1 MILIMGRTGSGKDYL
16 AKQLAK
22 HGLSILPSY
31 STREPRHPGENTHVF
46 IKPGEVDLYPDKVAT
61 VVLNDCMYFST
72 REQVLQ
78 HDIYVIDP
86 KGVKELLLNCPEIPF
101 TVCYVETS
109 LDVRMKNALDR
120 VAPEDRAEEQAVFV
134 ARNLDENPI
143 FSEFEDILHD
153 KKALD
158 LYLKRYPN
166 IKYLIPVNNDS
177 RIDMESVAKDL
188 INMNEKAKLDNRY
201 SFLKKPRHE
210 GLRQFPLGTIK
221 MANNIPEYY
230 TQFIS
235 NVFINPIR
243 YSRDAVR
250 LVKANYEE
258 TASFF
263 PKTKDLLEKPEFLQ
277 PKGVS
282 VTRLWRAEQTYR
294 VTAEIDGKIV
304 QADLA
309 YDEETIKRYSQ
320 SNPLPFDSQTED
332 EVGFQLQKNI
342 ADDLANIYVQES
354 LSDAFAVYRLKM
366 PYSKNEARIEEQIEH
381 IASVLYAS
389 SLGSADVPPMFENQ
403 VKWLASDLHSL
414 NEGLVFNALF
424 LITNVLERANGKAL
438 DMTIDEIG
446 TVIDA
451 FTCHH
456 RAQIDYGPLD
466 KLKAEKTAG
475 FILTTAMKNSPDG
488 CFNHIDVDNYQLIIQ
503 ELRGHPVTARILEN
517 IVNNEFKKID
527 GCEIKKPNAPLNVKI
542 QYIESNYFD
551 LKSLPCYF

>member
-22 HGLSILPSY
+22 QGLSILPSY
-31 STREPRHPGENTHVF
+31 STREPRHPGENTHIF
-46 IKPGEVDLYPDKVAT
+46 INPGEVGLYPDKVAT

-72 REQVLQ
+72 REQVMQ
-78 HDIYVIDP
+78 HDVYVIDP

-120 VAPEDRAEEQAVFV
+120 VAPEDRAEEQTVFV
-134 ARNLDENPI
+134 KRNLDEDPI
-143 FSEFEDILHD
+143 FSEFEEILHD

-166 IKYLIPVNNDS
+166 IKYLISVNNDS
-177 RIDMESVAKDL
+177 RIDTESVAKDL

-210 GLRQFPLGTIK
+210 GLRQFPLGTIN

-243 YSRDAVR
+243 YSREAVR

-304 QADLA
+304 KADLA

-320 SNPLPFDSQTED
+320 SDPIPQTED

-354 LSDAFAVYRLKM
+354 LSDAFVVYMLKM
-366 PYSKNEARIEEQIEH
+366 PHSKDEEQIEH
-381 IASVLYAS
+381 IASVLYTS

-414 NEGLVFNALF
+414 NKNFVFDALS
-424 LITNVLERANGKAL
+424 LITNVLEQANGQVL
-438 DMTIDEIG
+438 DMTKDEIG
-446 TVIDA
+446 TVIDT
-451 FTCHH
+451 FTCHR

-466 KLKAEKTAG
+466 KLKAEKMAG
-475 FILTTAMKNSPDG
+475 FILTIAMKYSPEE
-488 CFNHIDVDNYQLIIQ
+488 FNRIDVDDYQLIIQ

-542 QYIESNYFD
+542 QYIKSNYFD
-551 LKSLPCYF
+551 LKSLPLDF

>member
-22 HGLSILPSY
+22 QGLSILPSY
-31 STREPRHPGENTHVF
+31 STREPRHPGENTHIF
-46 IKPGEVDLYPDKVAT
+46 INPGEVGLYPDKVAT

-72 REQVLQ
+72 REQVMQ
-78 HDIYVIDP
+78 HDVYVIDP

-120 VAPEDRAEEQAVFV
+120 VAPEDRVEEQTVFV
-134 ARNLDENPI
+134 NRNLDEDPI
-143 FSEFEDILHD
+143 FSEFEEILHD

-158 LYLKRYPN
+158 LYLKRYSN

-201 SFLKKPRHE
+201 SFLKEPRHE
-210 GLRQFPLGTIK
+210 GLRQFPLGTIN

-235 NVFINPIR
+235 NVFIDPIR
-243 YSRDAVR
+243 YSREAVR

-294 VTAEIDGKIV
+294 ITAEIDGKIV
-304 QADLA
+304 KADLA

-320 SNPLPFDSQTED
+320 SDPVPQTED

-354 LSDAFAVYRLKM
+354 LSDAFVVYLLKM
-366 PYSKNEARIEEQIEH
+366 PHSKDEEQIEH

-403 VKWLASDLHSL
+403 VKWLASDLHSI
-414 NEGLVFNALF
+414 NEGFVFNAISV
-424 LITNVLERANGKAL
+424 ITNALERANGQAL
-438 DMTIDEIG
+438 DITKDEIG

-451 FTCHH
+451 FTCHN

-466 KLKAEKTAG
+466 KLKAKNLAG
-475 FILTTAMKNSPDG
+475 FILTTAMKNSPEG
-488 CFNHIDVDNYQLIIQ
+488 FFNHIDVDNYQRIIQ

-517 IVNNEFKKID
+517 VVNNELKKID
-527 GCEIKKPNAPLNVKI
+527 GCEIKKPNVPLNVKI
-542 QYIESNYFD
+542 QYVSNYFD
-551 LKSLPCYF
+551 LKSLPLDF

>member
-22 HGLSILPSY
+22 QGLSILPSY
-31 STREPRHPGENTHVF
+31 STREPRHPGENTHIF
-46 IKPGEVDLYPDKVAT
+46 INPGEVGLYPDKVAT

-72 REQVLQ
+72 REQVMQ
-78 HDIYVIDP
+78 HDVYVIDP

-101 TVCYVETS
+101 TACYVETS

-120 VAPEDRAEEQAVFV
+120 VAPEDRAEEQTVFV
-134 ARNLDENPI
+134 KRNLDEDPI
-143 FSEFEDILHD
+143 FSEFEEILHD
-153 KKALD
+153 KKALNS
-158 LYLKRYPN
+158 YLKRYSN
-166 IKYLIPVNNDS
+166 IKHLIQVNNDS
-177 RIDMESVAKDL
+177 RINMESVAKDL
-188 INMNEKAKLDNRY
+188 IDMDKKAKLDNRY

-210 GLRQFPLGTIK
+210 GLRQFPLGTIN

-243 YSRDAVR
+243 YSREAVR
-250 LVKANYEE
+250 LVKANYDE

-294 VTAEIDGKIV
+294 ITAEIDGKIV
-304 QADLA
+304 KADLA

-320 SNPLPFDSQTED
+320 SDPVPQTED

-366 PYSKNEARIEEQIEH
+366 PYSKNEERIEEQIEN

-424 LITNVLERANGKAL
+424 LITKALERANGQAL
-438 DMTIDEIG
+438 DMTKDEIG
-446 TVIDA
+446 TVVDA
-451 FTCHH
+451 FTCHR
-456 RAQIDYGPLD
+456 RAQIDYGPLN
-466 KLKAEKTAG
+466 KLKANNLAG

-488 CFNHIDVDNYQLIIQ
+488 FFNHIDVDNYQLIIQ
-503 ELRGHPVTARILEN
+503 ELRGHPVIARILEN

-527 GCEIKKPNAPLNVKI
+527 GCEIKKPNVPLNVKI
-542 QYIESNYFD
+542 QYIKSNYFD
-551 LKSLPCYF
+551 LKSLPLDF

>member
-22 HGLSILPSY
+22 QGLSILPSY
-31 STREPRHPGENTHVF
+31 STREPRHPGENTHIF
-46 IKPGEVDLYPDKVAT
+46 INPGEVGLYPDKVAT

-72 REQVLQ
+72 REQVMQ
-78 HDIYVIDP
+78 HDVYVIDP

-120 VAPEDRAEEQAVFV
+120 VAPEDRAEEQTVFV
-134 ARNLDENPI
+134 KRNLDEDPI
-143 FSEFEDILHD
+143 FSEFEEILHD

-166 IKYLIPVNNDS
+166 IKYLISVNNDS
-177 RIDMESVAKDL
+177 RIDTESVAKDL

-210 GLRQFPLGTIK
+210 GLRQFPLGTIN

-243 YSRDAVR
+243 YSREAVR

-304 QADLA
+304 KADLA

-320 SNPLPFDSQTED
+320 SDPIPQTED

-354 LSDAFAVYRLKM
+354 LSDAFVVYMLKM
-366 PYSKNEARIEEQIEH
+366 PHSKDEEQIEH
-381 IASVLYAS
+381 IASVLYTS

-414 NEGLVFNALF
+414 NKNFVFDALS
-424 LITNVLERANGKAL
+424 LITNVLEQANGQVL
-438 DMTIDEIG
+438 DMTKDEIG
-446 TVIDA
+446 TVIDT
-451 FTCHH
+451 FTCHR

-466 KLKAEKTAG
+466 KLKAEKMAG
-475 FILTTAMKNSPDG
+475 VILTIAMKYSPEE
-488 CFNHIDVDNYQLIIQ
+488 FNRIDVDDYQLIIQ

-527 GCEIKKPNAPLNVKI
+527 GYEIKEPNVPLNVKI
-542 QYIESNYFD
+542 QYIKSNYFD
-551 LKSLPCYF
+551 LKSLPLDF

>member
-22 HGLSILPSY
+22 QGLSILPSY
-31 STREPRHPGENTHVF
+31 STREPRHPGENTHIF
-46 IKPGEVDLYPDKVAT
+46 INSGEVGLYPDKVAT

-72 REQVLQ
+72 REQVMQ
-78 HDIYVIDP
+78 HDVYVIDP

-120 VAPEDRAEEQAVFV
+120 VAPEDRAEEQTVFV
-134 ARNLDENPI
+134 KRNLDEDPI
-143 FSEFEDILHD
+143 FSEFEEILHD
-153 KKALD
+153 KKALNS
-158 LYLKRYPN
+158 YLKRYSN
-166 IKYLIPVNNDS
+166 IKHLIQVNNDS
-177 RIDMESVAKDL
+177 RINMESVAKDL
-188 INMNEKAKLDNRY
+188 IDMDKKAKLDNRY

-210 GLRQFPLGTIK
+210 DLRQFPLGTIN

-243 YSRDAVR
+243 YSREAVR
-250 LVKANYEE
+250 LVKANYDE

-294 VTAEIDGKIV
+294 ITAEIDGKIV
-304 QADLA
+304 KADLA

-320 SNPLPFDSQTED
+320 SDPVPQTED

-342 ADDLANIYVQES
+342 ADDLTNIYVQES

-414 NEGLVFNALF
+414 NEGFVFNALS
-424 LITNVLERANGKAL
+424 LITNVLERANGQAL
-438 DMTIDEIG
+438 DMTMDEIG

-451 FTCHH
+451 FTCHR

-466 KLKAEKTAG
+466 KLKANNLAG
-475 FILTTAMKNSPDG
+475 FILTTAIKNSPNG

-527 GCEIKKPNAPLNVKI
+527 GYEIKEPNAPLNVKI

-551 LKSLPCYF
+551 LKSLPREF

>member
-22 HGLSILPSY
+22 QGLSILPSY
-31 STREPRHPGENTHVF
+31 STREPRHPGENTHIF
-46 IKPGEVDLYPDKVAT
+46 INPGEVGLYPDKVAT

-72 REQVLQ
+72 REQVMQ
-78 HDIYVIDP
+78 HDVYVIDP

-120 VAPEDRAEEQAVFV
+120 VAPEDRAEEQTVFV
-134 ARNLDENPI
+134 KRNLDEDPI
-143 FSEFEDILHD
+143 FSEFEEILHD
-153 KKALD
+153 KKALNS
-158 LYLKRYPN
+158 YLKRYSN
-166 IKYLIPVNNDS
+166 IKHLIQVNNDS
-177 RIDMESVAKDL
+177 RINMESVAKDL
-188 INMNEKAKLDNRY
+188 IDMDKKAKLDNRY

-210 GLRQFPLGTIK
+210 GLRQFPLGTIN
-221 MANNIPEYY
+221 MTNNIPEYY

-243 YSRDAVR
+243 YSREAVR
-250 LVKANYEE
+250 LVKANYDE

-294 VTAEIDGKIV
+294 ITAEIDGKIV
-304 QADLA
+304 KADLA

-320 SNPLPFDSQTED
+320 SDPVPQTED

-366 PYSKNEARIEEQIEH
+366 PYSKNEERIEEQIEN

-424 LITNVLERANGKAL
+424 LITKALERANGQAL
-438 DMTIDEIG
+438 DMTKDEIG

-451 FTCHH
+451 FTCHR
-456 RAQIDYGPLD
+456 RAQIDYGPLN
-466 KLKAEKTAG
+466 KLKANNLAG
-475 FILTTAMKNSPDG
+475 FIITTAMKNSPDG
-488 CFNHIDVDNYQLIIQ
+488 FFNHIDVDNYQLIIQ
-503 ELRGHPVTARILEN
+503 ELRGHPVIARILEN

-527 GCEIKKPNAPLNVKI
+527 GCEIKKPNVPLNVKI
-542 QYIESNYFD
+542 QYIKSNYFD
-551 LKSLPCYF
+551 LKSLPLDF